1 MSSRFLAFSAIMLL
15 PVALAFVACGDDSTE
30 IPTTTGDGD
39 GDGGSS
45 GDGGAA
51 STTTGATA
59 STASSVTTST
69 ASSSSVSASGASS
82 ASGSSSSG
90 STGGGGGGGGGFASC
105 GIGMDPGT
113 GGAGGG
119 APDGRVRVV
128 AANLSSGDQQSYD
141 GGQGVRILQGIDAD
155 IVLMQEMNR
164 GSNNSSAIGILVD
177 DVCDG
182 ECNYIRGP
190 QAQIPNGVLSRLPIL
205 ECGSW
210 TDPEVDNRNFVWARI
225 DVPGDADLWAIS
237 VHLLT
242 ESASKRADEV
252 DALLDHMADAIP
264 ASDLVVLGGDLNT
277 NARSESAI
285 EKLAARFVTDGPH
298 PADQDGNQNTNAPRD
313 KPYDWVLA
321 DDDLFPYQVPVEI
334 GASVFASGAVIDTRV
349 YDPLS
354 EIAPAMV
361 NDSDAPSMQHMAVIK
376 DFFIADD

>member
-1 MSSRFLAFSAIMLL
+1 MPSRFARL
-15 PVALAFVACGDDSTE
+15 ALALAAIHTLSAAACGDDSTA
-30 IPTTTGDGD
+30 IPTTTTASGDGD
-39 GDGGSS
+39 GDGGRS
-45 GDGGAA
+45 GDGGAG
-51 STTTGATA
+51 STTTGDALVSSA
-59 STASSVTTST
+59 SGVTST
-69 ASSSSVSASGASS
+69 ASSGSSSSASS
-82 ASGSSSSG
+82 ASSSG
-90 STGGGGGGGGGFASC
+90 STGSGGSGGGFASC

-113 GGAGGG
+113 GSGGG
-119 APDGRVRVV
+119 APGGRVRVV
-128 AANLSSGDQQSYD
+128 AANLSSGDLQSYD

-164 GSNNSSAIGILVD
+164 GSSNASAIGILVD

-210 TDPEVDNRNFVWARI
+210 VDPEVDNRNFVWARV

-252 DALLDHMADAIP
+252 DALLDRIADAIP
-264 ASDLVVLGGDLNT
+264 ATDLIVLGGDLNT

-285 EKLAARFVTDGPH
+285 SKLAARFVTDGPH

-321 DDDLFPYQVPVEI
+321 DDGLFPFQVPVEI
-334 GASVFASGAVIDTRV
+334 GASTFGAGAVIDTRV
-349 YDPLS
+349 YDPIS
-354 EIAPAMV
+354 EIAPAMAS
-361 NDSDAPSMQHMAVIK
+361 DSDASGMQHMAVVK
-376 DFFIADD
+376 DFVIAP